1 MKLYEITGDLLEL
14 LAMAEDPDIDPD
26 VFADTLEAVQGEF
39 EEKADGYAKIIR
51 QLEYES
57 AAYDAEAKILR
68 GKKIQADKKID
79 RLKSTLKESMEIT
92 GRTKFKTE
100 LFDFGIRNNKP
111 SVVIDDL
118 RMIPQAFL
126 KIKEPEPDKAE
137 LYKALKDGAILEGVH
152 LEPSTSLS
160 IR

>member
-1 MKLYEITGDLLEL
+1 MRLYEIGEDLLEVM
-14 LAMAEDPDIDPD
+14 AMAEDPDIDPE
-26 VFADTLEAVQGEF
+26 VFADTLEAVTGEF

-57 AAYDAEAKILR
+57 SAYRAEAKVLT
-68 GKKIQADKKID
+68 GKAVTADKKID
-79 RLKSTLKESMEIT
+79 RLKGMLKEVMEVT

-118 RMIPQAFL
+118 QKVPQEFL
-126 KIKEPEPDKAE
+126 KFKDPEADKTAI
-137 LYKALKDGAILEGVH
+137 YKMLKDGTQTSWAH
-152 LEPSTSLS
+152 LEPSSSLS